1 MKPSTK
7 IDLFDFSNYPKGSK
21 YHNNENNLF
30 VRKMKNETWGMPV
43 KDFIGLKSE
52 IYTFITEEN
61 HISNKAKNINKNV
74 V

>member
-1 MKPSTK
+1 
-7 IDLFDFSNYPKGSK
+7 
-21 YHNNENNLF
+21 
-30 VRKMKNETWGMPV
+30 MPV

-61 HISNKAKNINKNV
+61 HISNKAKNNKNV